1 MKKEQD
7 VGGLLKGLAD
17 KQNADLN
24 QQKYNDTKAAAQ
36 ANAEAQKPFLAEAL
50 TREKLTT
57 TKAQEDYYQNRDKAT
72 PSPDANDPYL
82 AMLEQYNA
90 GIGNKDPRM
99 STAHYSYLASKY
111 GEEAADFFMN
121 QNRPKDSTVAQQ
133 PSGGRAKVV
142 PSANEPFRG
151 LSATQIPDKANPF
164 KGAPETATSQ
174 YDRLNQ
180 ADIASQVPEALQ
192 GDLEHLGIIKIPQV
206 SFSKGVD
213 EVAKAKGFPGVVDFM
228 GQYSP
233 TLAKQAIALNEE
245 LNSGMDTTSVMQALN
260 SKDKLVARQEGYRA
274 LAGIGQSLLKADPKD
289 REAMYKQML
298 PMIQAVNP
306 NAPKV
311 LDAKATNML
320 MVAGA
325 HASPA
330 GEAAN
335 YKQAKMNAIGSI
347 EENRRA
353 FEQLASKGG
362 NIDTNPELRAL
373 VDKMDEAHTQLTQA
387 DTLELENYLKSML
400 PKKNMNLASD
410 PKALQGVNELL
421 TSKQDALEQA
431 LKANEQE
438 RDPKKFAQNMEQI
451 KAMQAEYK
459 QLAANAENGNI
470 GAIQDSMKVDDAR
483 PGAAKAAVTANQVVS
498 QDDAAKAAAA
508 AKNAPKNMDNVDWT
522 EKKKQQDIAKDHGNM
537 TMAFG
542 EKLAQASKD
551 NLSNLDFTSNI
562 RDMLGKL
569 QQDPT
574 NSYAQGQM
582 RGALLKLVNK
592 GATSDPDYAR
602 SSSATGFDWASR
614 EFQSYIQGTKQFMS
628 PAEIGHVASY
638 IDSVHSAKLKRQLG
652 IEDSY
657 RTSLKSFAIS
667 TLDPSSPIPDVDWS
681 QVPVPSNKFT
691 DAQATWVG
699 GEVYGVPVELQA
711 KFNKAMSMGIPYDK
725 VMAAIRQEQKKGK

>member
-213 EVAKAKGFPGVVDFM
+213 EVAKVKGFPGVVDFM
-228 GQYSP
+228 QDHSP
-233 TLAKQAIALNEE
+233 ALAKQAIALNQE
-245 LNSGMDTTSVMQALN
+245 LNSGMDTSSVMQTLSA
-260 SKDKLVARQEGYRA
+260 KDKLPARQEGYRA
-274 LAGIGQSLLKADPKD
+274 LAGIGQALLKADPKD
-289 REAMYKQML
+289 RSAMYKQML
-298 PMIQAVNP
+298 PMIQAINP

-311 LDAKATNML
+311 LDAKATSML

-325 HASPA
+325 HATPA

-335 YKQAKMNAIGSI
+335 YKEAKMTAI
-347 EENRRA
+347 A
-353 FEQLASKGG
+353 DFEDK
-362 NIDTNPELRAL
+362 TNKIQEIMERGPTLN
-373 VDKMDEAHTQLTQA
+373 DK
-387 DTLELENYLKSML
+387 DTLLALAANATEARKQMNNAGVVALTHYLKSL
-400 PKKNMNLASD
+400 NPQPNMNLASD
-410 PKALQGVNELL
+410 PKALQGVQQLL

-438 RDPKKFAQNMEQI
+438 RDPKKFEQNMAQI

-498 QDDAAKAAAA
+498 QDDATKAAIA
-508 AKNAPKNMDNVDWT
+508 AKNAPKEDIDRQ
-522 EKKKQQDIAKDHGNM
+522 EEQKKQQIAINNGKA

-542 EKLAQASKD
+542 KDIAQASKT
-551 NLSNLDFTSNI
+551 NLEILDLTKSAKDI
-562 RDMLGKL
+562 ISMLH
-569 QQDPT
+569 QDPT
-574 NSYAQGQM
+574 NSHAQGQL
-582 RGALLKLVNK
+582 RGLLLKIVNK
-592 GATSDPDYAR
+592 GSTSDPDYVR
-602 SSSATGFDWASR
+602 GSIATGVDWVLR
-614 EFQSYIQGTKQFMS
+614 ETNSVIKGQKQVMS
-628 PAEIGHVASY
+628 PNEIAIARRYVDQIA
-638 IDSVHSAKLKRQLG
+638 SAKLQTQLE
-652 IEDSY
+652 IEDGY
-657 RTSLKSFAIS
+657 RPAVAAYKVPDAGPDT
-667 TLDPSSPIPDVDWS
+667 PSINWDSI
-681 QVPVPSNKFT
+681 PVPSNRFT
-691 DAQATWVG
+691 GAQARWVAG
-699 GEVYGVPVELQA
+699 DVYGVPPEMQER
-711 KFNKAMSMGIPYDK
+711 FNKAVAKGIPYDK
-725 VMAAIRQEQKKGK
+725 IMRAIRTDLANGGS